1 MRDGKELEWH
11 PQGSGKPI
19 DFGIGRK
26 LISASSFD
34 RRSNPMPDRS
44 ASSVTL
50 RPRSSRHTVSGGL
63 SSNRRWRAFYVI
75 SAMSQLR
82 KQRRMINRSRLLPND
97 LIASHSRRKMAGK
110 CCYSL
115 SSPMGSW
122 C

>member
-44 ASSVTL
+44 ASRLWWTISLKADRCCRSAPPRSDWLSAIYRVDLGGGDGRRSL
-50 RPRSSRHTVSGGL
+50 RPGRSVRLDVS
-63 SSNRRWRAFYVI
+63 
-75 SAMSQLR
+75 
-82 KQRRMINRSRLLPND
+82 
-97 LIASHSRRKMAGK
+97 
-110 CCYSL
+110 
-115 SSPMGSW
+115 
-122 C
+122 